1 MEILKLSFSVRERM
15 GLVSLPFHSIII
27 TSTDCEYC
35 IPIPRSLICHGRQ
48 RGKEKTIDKIARQGR
63 RKIEL
68 IKIVDISNQSKTFGI
83 ASLGQCHARRR
94 HHLRLLDPLSDPLLH
109 QHLQR
114 AEIRR
119 HDDQRLH
126 CCGKTLQCQCDSDSG
141 VSTESDCSRG
151 TWGSSCKCSRE
162 KQTPLVGGNKKI
174 LASDRV
180 LLSQWAPSYIFRF
193 FWGLTS
199 ISATIAFAVCP
210 FYLQCLK
217 KHKKK
222 TKRNLLVADH

>member
-1 MEILKLSFSVRERM
+1 MSTASLLPSNLDLPREAKAKRK
-15 GLVSLPFHSIII
+15 
-27 TSTDCEYC
+27 
-35 IPIPRSLICHGRQ
+35 Q
-48 RGKEKTIDKIARQGR
+48 KIDKIARQDR

-68 IKIVDISNQSKTFGI
+68 INIVDISNQSKTFGI

-94 HHLRLLDPLSDPLLH
+94 HNLRLLDPLSDPLLH

-141 VSTESDCSRG
+141 VSIESDCSCG
-151 TWGSSCKCSRE
+151 TWRSSCKCSRE
-162 KQTPLVGGNKKI
+162 KHTPLVGGKTKI

-180 LLSQWAPSYIFRF
+180 CLSQWAPSYIFRF

-217 KHKKK
+217 KQKRKTKKK
-222 TKRNLLVADH
+222 NLLVAFH

>member
-1 MEILKLSFSVRERM
+1 M
-15 GLVSLPFHSIII
+15 
-27 TSTDCEYC
+27 
-35 IPIPRSLICHGRQ
+35 
-48 RGKEKTIDKIARQGR
+48 
-63 RKIEL
+63 EL

-83 ASLGQCHARRR
+83 PSLGQCHARRR

-141 VSTESDCSRG
+141 VSTESDCSCG
-151 TWGSSCKCSRE
+151 TWRSSCKCSRE
-162 KQTPLVGGNKKI
+162 KKKTPLVGGNKRI
-174 LASDRV
+174 SLLTV
-180 LLSQWAPSYIFRF
+180 CLSQWAPSYIFRF

-210 FYLQCLK
+210 FFSLCLK
-217 KHKKK
+217 KQKRKHKKSAGS
-222 TKRNLLVADH
+222 VMEVDH